1 MSIKSAR
8 KRAGK
13 TVKDVASVMGVSL
26 AAVYQWES
34 GVNRPDIDKL
44 LSLAAFLD
52 CQVEDL
58 LRKDE
63 PEADNA
69 AK

>member
-8 KRAGK
+8 KSAGK

-34 GVNRPDIDKL
+34 GVNRPDSDRL
-44 LSLAAFLD
+44 LSLAAFLS
-52 CQVEDL
+52 CPVEEL

-63 PEADNA
+63 EATNA
-69 AK
+69 AQ